1 VTTTNDNVAWLT
13 QEAFDQVKA
22 ELDQLS
28 TEGRSE
34 IAKRI
39 EAARAEGDLSENG
52 GYHAAKE
59 EQGKMEARI
68 RQLKQL
74 LDNAKVGTPP
84 VDEGVKPGLVVGVEM
99 FGDQDTYLLGSRED
113 EHPEHEV
120 LSADSPIGQAIMDA
134 RIGETRTATLPNGN
148 EVEVTIRSITAP

>member
-1 VTTTNDNVAWLT
+1 MSETWLSEEAHERLEAEYEELTTI
-13 QEAFDQVKA
+13 
-22 ELDQLS
+22 
-28 TEGRSE
+28 G
-34 IAKRI
+34 
-39 EAARAEGDLSENG
+39 RAEISKEIEEARSHGDLKENAE
-52 GYHAAKE
+52 YHAAKE

-84 VDEGVKPGLVVGVEM
+84 VDEGVKPGLIVGVEM
-99 FGDQDTYLLGSRED
+99 FGDQDTYLVGSRED

-148 EVEVTIRSITAP
+148 EVEVTVRSIAAP